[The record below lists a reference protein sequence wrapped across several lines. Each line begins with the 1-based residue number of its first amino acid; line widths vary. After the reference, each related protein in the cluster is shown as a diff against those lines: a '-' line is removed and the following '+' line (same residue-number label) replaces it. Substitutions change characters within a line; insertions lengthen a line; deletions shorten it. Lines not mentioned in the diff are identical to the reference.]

1 MSLTIETEF
10 EQPVV
15 GLPTPEL
22 PYPVIFQRLVV
33 LGALSWMCVWFP
45 QASLV
50 DEHHA

>member
-1 MSLTIETEF
+1 MIEMEF
-10 EQPVV
+10 GQPTV

-22 PYPVIFQRLVV
+22 LYTVIFRWWLV

-45 QASLV
+45 QASPV